1 MENQKTYTVI
11 TGNGPVTLTAEE
23 AAEVAYMVEFDRT
36 SVRVDE
42 YIDKMFANID
52 SRYDKASALAV
63 IEWYN
68 IHENREKTIKAMMRI
83 PDNAFFDNDLEDTI
97 NDLVNYPYPKDSG
110 M

>member
-11 TGNGPVTLTAEE
+11 TGNGPVTLAAEE

-68 IHENREKTIKAMMRI
+68 IHENREKTIKAMMWI
-83 PDNAFFDNDLEDTI
+83 PDNAFFENDLEDTI
-97 NDLVNYPYPKDSG
+97 NDLMSEVTREA
-110 M
+110 